1 MPRSSPLTYL
11 GGLLA
16 LYLLVP
22 LVYFAWR
29 FATSGD
35 RGFGASGL
43 WAAARTSVVSA
54 SITTAVVLVLGV
66 PLAHRLATSTGPL
79 ARVVTVVV
87 QLPLA
92 LPPVMSGIVLIYLV
106 GPYTWLGTHVSG
118 GLTGTTAGVV
128 IAQTFVAAPFL
139 IIAARSAFAERDP
152 ALDDLAATLGHSAL
166 ARFFKV
172 DLPLAAEGIRAGA
185 VLTWLRAL
193 GEYGATVLLAYHPY
207 TLPVFTS
214 VQFSATGLPTTQA
227 PTALALGIAVIG
239 LLLAGLRLPRR
250 RRRARTPS
258 PTPPPVAEPVSVG
271 FALHQ
276 QVGDFGLHLT
286 YRASSDRLA
295 VLGPSGSGKTLTL
308 RGIAGLTTAA
318 GDRVDFAGESVEHLP
333 AQLRGVGYVPQNRGL
348 FPHLTVWEHATFG
361 VRADPA
367 LAAWWLGELG
377 LSGLLDRR
385 PQELSG
391 GERQRVS
398 LAAALSQHPRVVLLD
413 EPFSALDAPVRA
425 GLQKTM
431 RRLQRESGLSTVLVT
446 HDPVEAALL
455 ADEVLVIAGGE
466 LLQAGPIT
474 EVYRRPAS
482 PTVAR
487 LVGIPDVAWGRT
499 TADGTLRAG
508 DCEFPVATALPAD
521 AEVTWCVR
529 PQDVVL
535 HLGGAHR
542 AVVEDAADLG
552 SHIAVTLR
560 LGDDVRLAATARDP
574 EQVPVGG
581 TCRFDVDPARIVV
594 WADPS
599 AAGGVD
605 ILA

>member
-1 MPRSSPLTYL
+1 M
-11 GGLLA
+11 
-16 LYLLVP
+16 
-22 LVYFAWR
+22 
-29 FATSGD
+29 
-35 RGFGASGL
+35 
-43 WAAARTSVVSA
+43 SA
-54 SITTAVVLVLGV
+54 SISTLIVLLLGV
-66 PLAHRLATSTGPL
+66 PLAHWLATSTGPVSRL
-79 ARVVTVVV
+79 LTVVV

-152 ALDDLAATLGHSAL
+152 ALDDLAATLGHGAL
-166 ARFFKV
+166 ARFAKV
-172 DLPLAAEGIRAGA
+172 DLPLAAGGIRAGA

-227 PTALALGIAVIG
+227 PTALALGIAVVG

-250 RRRARTPS
+250 RRRAHA
-258 PTPPPVAEPVSVG
+258 PPPTHPTTATPVPVG
-271 FALHQ
+271 FALQ
-276 QVGDFGLHLT
+276 QRVGDFDLQLT
-286 YRASSDRLA
+286 HRAGSDRLA

-308 RGIAGLTTAA
+308 KAIAGLTTAP
-318 GDRVDFAGESVEHLP
+318 GDRVDFAGESVDRLP

-367 LAAWWLGELG
+367 LAAWWLDELG
-377 LSGLLDRR
+377 LGDLLDRR

-413 EPFSALDAPVRA
+413 EPFSALDVPVRA
-425 GLQKTM
+425 GLQTTV

-455 ADEVLVIAGGE
+455 ADEVLVIADGV
-466 LLQAGPIT
+466 LLQAGPVT

-487 LVGIPDVAWGRT
+487 LVGIPDVTSGTSTSA
-499 TADGTLRAG
+499 GTLQAG
-508 DCEFPVATALPAD
+508 DCEFPVATGLPVGA
-521 AEVTWCVR
+521 AVTWCLR

-535 HLGGAHR
+535 HPDGAHR
-542 AVVEDAADLG
+542 ATVEDAADLG
-552 SHIAVTLR
+552 SHVAVTLR
-560 LGDDVRLAATARDP
+560 LGAEVRLVAAARDLS
-574 EQVPVGG
+574 EVPVGG
-581 TCRFDVDPARIVV
+581 TCRFDVDPGRIVV
-594 WADPS
+594 WPGPPAAAAD
-599 AAGGVD
+599 D
-605 ILA
+605 ILTR

>member
-1 MPRSSPLTYL
+1 M
-11 GGLLA
+11 
-16 LYLLVP
+16 
-22 LVYFAWR
+22 
-29 FATSGD
+29 TSGD
-35 RGFGASGL
+35 RGFGEPGL

-54 SITTAVVLVLGV
+54 SISTVIVLLLGV
-66 PLAHRLATSTGPL
+66 PLAHWLATSTGPVS
-79 ARVVTVVV
+79 RVVTVVV

-106 GPYTWLGTHVSG
+106 GPYTWLGTHVNG

-152 ALDDLAATLGHSAL
+152 ALDDLAATLGHGAL
-166 ARFFKV
+166 ARFVKV
-172 DLPLAAEGIRAGA
+172 DLPLAAGGIRAGA

-227 PTALALGIAVIG
+227 PTALALGIAVVG
-239 LLLAGLRLPRR
+239 LLLAGFRLPRR
-250 RRRARTPS
+250 RHRARTPS
-258 PTPPPVAEPVSVG
+258 PVHPPAARPVPVG
-271 FALHQ
+271 FALRQ
-276 QVGDFGLHLT
+276 QVGNFDLQLAH
-286 YRASSDRLA
+286 RAGSDRLA

-308 RGIAGLTTAA
+308 RAIAGLTTAD
-318 GDRVDFAGESVEHLP
+318 GDRVDFAGESVERLA
-333 AQLRGVGYVPQNRGL
+333 AQRRGVGYVPQNRGL

-367 LAAWWLGELG
+367 LAAWWLQTLG
-377 LSGLLDRR
+377 LGELLDRR

-425 GLQKTM
+425 GLQATV

-455 ADEVLVIAGGE
+455 ADEVLVIADGV
-466 LLQAGPIT
+466 LLQAGPVT

-487 LVGIPDVAWGRT
+487 LVGIPDVAFGT
-499 TADGTLRAG
+499 STSAGTLQAG
-508 DCEFPVATALPAD
+508 DCRFPVPTNAPAG
-521 AEVTWCVR
+521 AAVTWCVR

-535 HLGGAHR
+535 HPDGAHQ

-552 SHIAVTLR
+552 SHVAVTLR
-560 LGDDVRLAATARDP
+560 LGEDVHLAAAARDLS
-574 EQVPVGG
+574 EVPVGG
-581 TCRFDVDPARIVV
+581 TCRFDVDPSRIVV
-594 WADPS
+594 WADPPTET
-599 AAGGVD
+599 ADD
-605 ILA
+605 ILAK

>member
-1 MPRSSPLTYL
+1 M
-11 GGLLA
+11 
-16 LYLLVP
+16 P

-35 RGFGASGL
+35 RGFGESGL

-54 SITTAVVLVLGV
+54 SISTVIVLLLGV
-66 PLAHRLATSTGPL
+66 PLAHWLATSTGAF

-152 ALDDLAATLGHSAL
+152 ALDDLAATLGHGAL
-166 ARFFKV
+166 ARFVKV
-172 DLPLAAEGIRAGA
+172 DLPLAAGGIRAGA

-214 VQFSATGLPTTQA
+214 VQFSATGLLTTQA
-227 PTALALGIAVIG
+227 PTALALGIAVVG

-250 RRRARTPS
+250 RHRARVPA
-258 PTPPPVAEPVSVG
+258 PVHPPAAARVPVG
-271 FALHQ
+271 FALRQ
-276 QVGDFGLHLT
+276 RVGDFDLRLAH
-286 YRASSDRLA
+286 RAGSDRLA

-308 RGIAGLTTAA
+308 KAIAGLNAAA
-318 GDRVDFAGESVEHLP
+318 GDEVDFAGDAVAQVP

-367 LAAWWLGELG
+367 LAAWWLQTLG
-377 LSGLLDRR
+377 LDQLLDRR

-398 LAAALSQHPRVVLLD
+398 LAAALSQNPRVVLLD
-413 EPFSALDAPVRA
+413 EPFSALDVPVRA
-425 GLQKTM
+425 GLQTTV

-455 ADEVLVIAGGE
+455 ADEVLVIANGK
-466 LLQAGPIT
+466 LLQAGPVT
-474 EVYRRPAS
+474 EVYRHPAS

-487 LVGIPDVAWGRT
+487 LVGIPDVATGRL
-499 TADGTLRAG
+499 TAGGALRAG
-508 DCEFPVATALPAD
+508 GCEFLVTTGLPAD
-521 AEVTWCVR
+521 TPVTWCVR

-535 HLGGAHR
+535 RPDGEHH

-560 LGDDVRLAATARDP
+560 LGDDVLLAATARDLS
-574 EQVPVGG
+574 QVPVGG
-581 TCRFDVDPARIVV
+581 TCRFDVDPARVVV
-594 WADPS
+594 WADQDA
-599 AAGGVD
+599 AAGDD
-605 ILA
+605 ILAK